1 MSNEYSFNLDNEP
14 VIMGILNVTPD
25 SFSDGGKY
33 TDLDSALIQ
42 AEKMMRE
49 GAKIIDVG
57 GESTRPG
64 YQPISVQEEIER
76 VVPVI
81 QAIKDRLPVP
91 ISIDTYKPRVARAAL
106 DVGADM
112 LNDIWGLKGHKAME
126 FMGIKDNTTGLPFI
140 KTMAKI
146 AAESGAPVVI
156 GHNRLHAQ
164 YENFMEDMLDDIR
177 ESIDMAHQAGVKD
190 SQIILDPN
198 IGFAKNYN
206 QNLYAINHVDKLRRM
221 GYPVLLGV
229 SRKSV
234 IRKTLNTED
243 PNILGGSV
251 AGTVI
256 GLERGCRIFRVHDV
270 KENYQAMMMAWKLMN
285 SQRY

>member
-1 MSNEYSFNLDNEP
+1 MIIGKKEFTTGTH
-14 VIMGILNVTPD
+14 IMGILNVTPD

-33 TDLDSALIQ
+33 TELDKALIQ

-64 YQPISVQEEIER
+64 YEPISVQEEIER

-81 QAIKDRLPVP
+81 QAIKDRLPIP

-126 FMGIKDNTTGLPFI
+126 FMNIKDNTSGVPFI

-164 YENFMEDMLDDIR
+164 YENFMEDMLNDIR

-206 QNLYAINHVDKLRRM
+206 QNLYAINHVDQLRRM
-221 GYPVLLGV
+221 GYPVLLGT

-234 IRKTLNTED
+234 IRKTLKTED
-243 PNILGGSV
+243 PDILGGTIAS
-251 AGTVI
+251 TVI
-256 GLERGCRIFRVHDV
+256 GLERGARIFRVHDV